1 MQTTKRSNND
11 QRDLQRSRFDRV
23 VDLEHKLANAISAVA
38 DYNSRLRIIRPEALF
53 CAFMAVLLLRNPN
66 QGQHRAGAQAAS
78 LRMSRGCYALCMNS
92 AARASM
98 RQTNAT
104 KCRPAKVE
112 A

>member
-23 VDLEHKLANAISAVA
+23 VDLEHKLANAISVVA

-78 LRMSRGCYALCMNS
+78 LRMSRHKYLS
-92 AARASM
+92 HQDYSPSPSV
-98 RQTNAT
+98 
-104 KCRPAKVE
+104 RPG
-112 A
+112 